1 MKQINEKE
9 LKELFIE
16 LKNDNKMVFE
26 KLYNKYNKLV
36 YGIAFSILKNKED
49 SEDVVQNV
57 MSKLYNLDK
66 SKLPIS
72 KEASWLYTVTKNEAI
87 SIIRKKDKEINLED
101 IYEIDNNNEIENIID
116 KENFNKL
123 ISNLN
128 EKEKEIISLKV
139 ISNLS
144 FKEIEKLIGEP
155 INTIKWRYYNS
166 IYKLKQLLSNVTM
179 FIVTFIVGIF
189 TMKNKDKITNHV
201 SQDSVTQEN
210 ENYRNE
216 TTTPTFNKTE
226 LDSALKG
233 DTEKSEVN
241 KENVIQETVVESEI
255 IKKENYLGIGILSI
269 SVIFLIVTIITLIFF
284 KKYQLKSKVKLSK

>member
-1 MKQINEKE
+1 MKKINEKE

-16 LKNDNKMVFE
+16 LKNDNKIVFE

-87 SIIRKKDKEINLED
+87 SIIRKTDKEINLED
-101 IYEIDNNNEIENIID
+101 IYEIDNNNEIEDIID

-166 IYKLKQLLSNVTM
+166 IYKLKQLLTNATM
-179 FIVTFIVGIF
+179 FIITFIVGIF
-189 TMKNKDKITNHV
+189 TIKNKNKITNHV
-201 SQDSVTQEN
+201 SQDSVNQEN

-216 TTTPTFNKTE
+216 ASSPTLDKDKVDTE
-226 LDSALKG
+226 NNLKG
-233 DTEKSEVN
+233 DAEV
-241 KENVIQETVVESEI
+241 ENDTIIQETVVEAEI
-255 IKKENYLGIGILSI
+255 IEKENYLGIGILSI
-269 SVIFLIVTIITLIFF
+269 STIFLIVTIITLIFF
-284 KKYQLKSKVKLSK
+284 KKYQLKSKVKTSK

>member
-1 MKQINEKE
+1 MKKINEKE

-16 LKNDNKMVFE
+16 LKNDNKIVFE

-49 SEDVVQNV
+49 SEEVVQNV

-87 SIIRKKDKEINLED
+87 SIIRKTDKEINLED
-101 IYEIDNNNEIENIID
+101 IYEIDNNNEIEDIID

-155 INTIKWRYYNS
+155 INTIKWRYIN
-166 IYKLKQLLSNVTM
+166 
-179 FIVTFIVGIF
+179 
-189 TMKNKDKITNHV
+189 
-201 SQDSVTQEN
+201 
-210 ENYRNE
+210 
-216 TTTPTFNKTE
+216 
-226 LDSALKG
+226 
-233 DTEKSEVN
+233 
-241 KENVIQETVVESEI
+241 
-255 IKKENYLGIGILSI
+255 
-269 SVIFLIVTIITLIFF
+269 
-284 KKYQLKSKVKLSK
+284 

>member
-1 MKQINEKE
+1 MKKINEKE

-16 LKNDNKMVFE
+16 LKNDNKIVFE

-87 SIIRKKDKEINLED
+87 SIIRKTDKEINLED
-101 IYEIDNNNEIENIID
+101 IYEIDNNNEIEDIID

-179 FIVTFIVGIF
+179 FIITFALGIF
-189 TMKNKDKITNHV
+189 TMKNKNKITNHV
-201 SQDSVTQEN
+201 SQDSVNQEN

-216 TTTPTFNKTE
+216 ASTPIFDKTE
-226 LDSALKG
+226 LDSDIKG
-233 DTEKSEVN
+233 DTEKVEVD
-241 KENVIQETVVESEI
+241 KENVIQETVVESEFI
-255 IKKENYLGIGILSI
+255 EKENYLGIGILSI
-269 SVIFLIVTIITLIFF
+269 SAVFLIVIIITLIFF
-284 KKYQLKSKVKLSK
+284 QKIPTKNKNKNI